1 MPSNAQRAR
10 GKKCTWKSI
19 SLYAAPVVVVL
30 VVAAADAV
38 VAEDEVVQIH
48 EVAADVVAVLSTL
61 MSRMPMHSQPSAHHN
76 LSLSLLTTLSLLFL
90 MSTEKKP
97 EGPS

>member
-1 MPSNAQRAR
+1 M
-10 GKKCTWKSI
+10 
-19 SLYAAPVVVVL
+19 VVVL

-76 LSLSLLTTLSLLFL
+76 LSLSLLTTLSLLFFD
-90 MSTEKKP
+90 EYRKKKP